1 MATTDDQSTEAKLAR
16 LEALREQALHAGSE
30 KAAQRRRDEGRLL
43 ARERAE
49 KLCDPGSFVEL
60 DRYVRHREWNFGMM
74 DRRPYGDAVVT
85 GYGTVFGRKIF
96 VFSQDFT
103 VFGGSLSEV
112 FAEKIC
118 KVMDM
123 AVKYGCPVVGINDSG
138 GARIQEGVVSL
149 AGYAEIFWRN
159 VQASGVVPQLSLV
172 MGPCAGGAVYS
183 PAITD
188 FVVMVEG
195 TSYMFITGPDV
206 VKAVTGEEVTFE
218 ELGGAATHA
227 AKSGVAQFTSPDE
240 ESCLEDARYLLSFLP
255 QNNSEK
261 PAFAA
266 PADPRDREDPELDTL
281 VPDQPNKPYDMH
293 DVIRRVI
300 DGGEFLEVHER
311 WAENIVCGFA
321 RLGGHSVGIVGNQPR
336 SLAGVLDIDSSN
348 KAARFV
354 RTCDAFNVP
363 LVTFV
368 DVPGF
373 LPGTAQEWGG
383 IIRHGAKLLYAYA
396 EATVPKLAVITRKA
410 YGGAYDVM
418 SSKHVRADFNFAWPT
433 AEVAV
438 MGPEGAVNI
447 VFRHELEGADDPE
460 ARRAELIAD
469 YKEQFANPYAAAERG
484 YVDDVIEP
492 RRTRPVLID
501 ALETTLTKAE
511 PRPRRKHGNIPL

>member
-1 MATTDDQSTEAKLAR
+1 MQK
-16 LEALREQALHAGSE
+16 
-30 KAAQRRRDEGRLL
+30 RRDEGRLL

-49 KLCDPGSFVEL
+49 QLCDEGSFVEL
-60 DRYVRHREWNFGMM
+60 DRYVRHRESNFGMM

-85 GYGTVFGRKIF
+85 GYGTVFGRKVF

-118 KVMDM
+118 KVMDL
-123 AVKYGCPVVGINDSG
+123 AVKYGCPVIGINDSG

-159 VQASGVVPQLSLV
+159 VQASGVVPQISLV

-188 FVVMVEG
+188 FIFMVEG
-195 TSYMFITGPDV
+195 SSYMFITGPDV
-206 VKAVTGEEVTFE
+206 VKTVTGEEVTFE

-227 AKSGVAQFTSPDE
+227 AKSGVAHFTVARRGGVPRGCALPASR
-240 ESCLEDARYLLSFLP
+240 SCRRTTSSRP
-255 QNNSEK
+255 
-261 PAFAA
+261 PFAA
-266 PADPRDREDPELDTL
+266 PTDPRDREDAELDTL
-281 VPDQPNKPYDMH
+281 IPDNPNKPYDMH
-293 DVIRRVI
+293 EVIRRVI
-300 DGGEFLEVHER
+300 DDGEFLEVHER
-311 WAENIVCGFA
+311 CAQNIVSGFA
-321 RLGGHSVGIVGNQPR
+321 RLGGHAVGVVGNQPQRR
-336 SLAGVLDIDSSN
+336 SPACSTSTRRTRRRASCAPATRSTSRSS
-348 KAARFV
+348 RSS
-354 RTCDAFNVP
+354 TCRASC
-363 LVTFV
+363 
-368 DVPGF
+368 
-373 LPGTAQEWGG
+373 PGTAQEWGG

-396 EATVPKLAVITRKA
+396 EATVPKLTVITRKA

-418 SSKHVRADFNFAWPT
+418 SSKHIRADFNFAWPT

-447 VFRHELEGADDPE
+447 VFRSELDDADDPE

-469 YKEQFANPYAAAERG
+469 YKERFANPYAAAERG

-501 ALETTLTKAE
+501 ALETALTKAE
-511 PRPRRKHGNIPL
+511 PRPKRKHGNIPL